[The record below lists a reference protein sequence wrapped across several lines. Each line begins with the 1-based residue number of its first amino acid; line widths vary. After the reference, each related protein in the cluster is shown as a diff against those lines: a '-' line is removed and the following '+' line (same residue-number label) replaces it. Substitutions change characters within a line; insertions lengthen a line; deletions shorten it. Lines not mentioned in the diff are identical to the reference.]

1 MRSFL
6 SEFKDQPDRPRNIIF
21 VEQDSFEAPR
31 QYSVVPRELWK
42 LFGAIVAGSI
52 VLTALLLVATPLKK
66 LIPGYGTDEIRQNA
80 RMNAIRLEMLEDS
93 LAVQNDYIAR
103 LRFLITGEL
112 GVDSSSFVS
121 PLEVDHEDSEGEP
134 YIRPMQSRLPEQDE
148 QQQLDQLVV
157 NASFDTEPME
167 DYASTVSFPTLP
179 PVDGFL
185 TRGYDA
191 TSGHFGTDIAVP
203 EGTPVRSIGDG
214 YVIFSDWTQEGGHAL
229 AIQHGQGYISVY
241 KHNLRLTKRIG
252 ERVRSRE
259 IIAISGNSGEVTTG
273 PHLHFEIW
281 RNGLAQDARSYIVS
295 W

>member
-6 SEFKDQPDRPRNIIF
+6 SEFRNNPDRPRNIIF

-42 LFGAIVAGSI
+42 LMAGIVGGS
-52 VLTALLLVATPLKK
+52 VLLTALLLVATPVKK
-66 LIPGYGTDEIRQNA
+66 LIPGYGTDDIRQNA
-80 RMNAIRLEMLEDS
+80 RMNSIRLEMLEDS
-93 LAVQNDYIAR
+93 LDVQNDYIAR

-112 GVDSSSFVS
+112 DADSSFVS
-121 PLEVDHEDSEGEP
+121 PIDVDAEDSEGES
-134 YIRPMQSRLPEQDE
+134 IFRPLQSSIPEREE

-157 NASFDTEPME
+157 NASFDTAPME
-167 DYASTVSFPTLP
+167 DYTSSVSFPSLP

-191 TSGHFGTDIAVP
+191 AGGHFGTDIAVP

-214 YVIFSDWTQEGGHAL
+214 YVVFSDWTQEGGHAL

-241 KHNLRLTKRIG
+241 KHNLRLTKRVG

>member
-6 SEFKDQPDRPRNIIF
+6 SEFKNDPDRPRNIIF

-42 LFGAIVAGSI
+42 LIAILVGSGI
-52 VLTALLLVATPLKK
+52 FLTALILIVTPVRK
-66 LIPGYGTDEIRQNA
+66 LIPGYGTDEIRQTA
-80 RMNAIRLEMLEDS
+80 RVNSIRLEMLEDS

-112 GVDSSSFVS
+112 SDSTFVS
-121 PLEVDHEDSEGEP
+121 SVGDDSIDNGDVP
-134 YIRPMQSRLPEQDE
+134 YLRPSQPSFLSGQE
-148 QQQLDQLVV
+148 QQLSQVVV
-157 NASFDTEPME
+157 NASFDAVPLE
-167 DYASTVSFPTLP
+167 DYTSSVSFPSLP

-185 TRGYDA
+185 TRGYDVA
-191 TSGHFGTDIAVP
+191 SGHFGTDIAVP

-229 AIQHGQGYISVY
+229 AIQHGQGYVSVY
-241 KHNLRLTKRIG
+241 KHNLRLTKRVG

-273 PHLHFEIW
+273 PHLHFELW
-281 RNGLAQDARSYIVS
+281 RNGLAQDARNYIVS